1 MLEIVEYLK
10 ARMSTNERGAAAVE
24 YALLV
29 SLIAVAIVLAV
40 TGLGHAIR
48 DTFNNVAGSI

>member
-10 ARMSTNERGAAAVE
+10 TRMSANERGAAAVE

-29 SLIAVAIVLAV
+29 SLIAVVIVVAV
-40 TGLGHAIR
+40 TGLGTAIR
-48 DTFNNVAGSI
+48 DTFNSVAGSI

>member
-29 SLIAVAIVLAV
+29 SLIAVAIIFAV
-40 TGLGHAIR
+40 TGLGKQIAS
-48 DTFNNVAGSI
+48 TFTSVTKSV